1 MEFNSEV
8 RPRRELMN
16 PNFEGYKLS
25 LRNVPTEKT
34 ELEHPVAV
42 FTTRQSDIAY
52 LTLSLYSQHS
62 LLFVDRWTSALYWFS
77 QPNEKTFE
85 LVTFN
90 PNTSEVST
98 LLELPIP
105 DIHALPTI
113 HFPVSNVYFISH
125 GDGSFAVYQGPEKK
139 FSSTILQ
146 NEEDR
151 NCKTVLVNDVKIDEE
166 KGILY
171 VAASFIREKEAIVV
185 LARFDKEGEFLA
197 MDEFK
202 GGAICSFVA
211 ISSDFAITFIS
222 DKLFSHKC
230 DEKSPEPKK
239 ILYKWRQNL
248 NDLVLFF
255 EFEHKVDKS
264 EINVSIRRNHL
275 EITIRNVKLEGELF
289 QAIDPDQ
296 SSWEISPGG
305 VEITL
310 EKVVERGWSQVYKD
324 FDFGDEVFN
333 KEFVD
338 QVKGRLGHLT
348 TESTMPEEA
357 EKPGVDCNQ
366 YEDIDRET
374 EFERSIFRFKDGDWS
389 HKASLSANL
398 PLFWNFITP
407 TEKAIA
413 LRHDVDACL
422 WSSNSSDERVPLG
435 HVATFDAVGYIH
447 AGKQNLAFINAP
459 PNNGY
464 VCICE
469 QKRRILL
476 YKHENLETNLRHRG
490 SGRKVNEI
498 GRQQVVKIDD
508 EEAFLGLQCNDD
520 ALYLLTKNSFWR
532 VCPDE
537 E

>member
-52 LTLSLYSQHS
+52 LTLSLYAQHS

-77 QPNEKTFE
+77 QPNEETFE

-90 PNTSEVST
+90 PNTSETSS
-98 LLELPIP
+98 LLKLPIP

-113 HFPVSNVYFISH
+113 HFPVSN
-125 GDGSFAVYQGPEKK
+125 GQKRNFARR
-139 FSSTILQ
+139 F
-146 NEEDR
+146 
-151 NCKTVLVNDVKIDEE
+151 CKTRKIKICKAVLVNDVKIDEE
-166 KGILY
+166 KGVIY
-171 VAASFIREKEAIVV
+171 VAASFIRGKQAIVV
-185 LARFDKEGEFLA
+185 LARFDKDGKFIA
-197 MDEFK
+197 ADEFK

-222 DKLFSHKC
+222 DKLYRHKC

-248 NDLVLFF
+248 NDVVLFF
-255 EFEHKVDKS
+255 EFDHKVDKS
-264 EINVSIRRNHL
+264 EVNVSVRRNHL
-275 EITIRNVKLEGELF
+275 EIAIRNVKLEGELF
-289 QAIDPDQ
+289 QAVDPDQ

-305 VEITL
+305 VEVTL
-310 EKVVERGWSQVYKD
+310 EKAVERGWSQVYKD

-348 TESTMPEEA
+348 TESAIPEEA

-374 EFERSIFRFKDGDWS
+374 EFERSIFRFKDGDWT

-413 LRHDVDACL
+413 MRHDVDACL

-435 HVATFDAVGYIH
+435 HVGTFDAVGYIH

-508 EEAFLGLQCNDD
+508 DEAFLGLQCNDD
-520 ALYLLTKNSFWR
+520 ALYLLTKNSLWR
-532 VCPDE
+532 VIPDDVE
-537 E
+537 N